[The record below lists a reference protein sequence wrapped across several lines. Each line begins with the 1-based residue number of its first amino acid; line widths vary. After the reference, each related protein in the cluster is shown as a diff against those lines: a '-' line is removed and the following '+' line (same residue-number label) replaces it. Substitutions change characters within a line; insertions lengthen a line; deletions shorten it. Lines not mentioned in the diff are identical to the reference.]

1 MAKYLLKAR
10 YSAEGA
16 RGLLDEGGTARADV
30 ARKAVESV
38 GGTLESFY
46 YAFGDT
52 DVFAVADLPDAAS
65 AAAVALTIGSSG
77 KVGVETVVLLTPAE
91 IDEASKRQTDYT
103 PPGG

>member
-1 MAKYLLKAR
+1 MPKYLLKAR
-10 YSAEGA
+10 YTAEGA
-16 RGLLDEGGTARADV
+16 RGLLEEGGTARADV
-30 ARKAVESV
+30 ARKAVASV
-38 GGTLESFY
+38 GGSLESYY

-52 DVFAVADLPDAAS
+52 DVFAIADLPDAAA

-91 IDEASKRQTDYT
+91 VDEASKRRPDYT